1 MSRSGIRTVRRDLC
15 FTRVGVMA
23 ATAIAA
29 VSVHPALAAQDD
41 SNVTIASAAS
51 KTASETAPNTDVPPS
66 SGLVIDI
73 LAPVPEAPYDPGYE
87 AECERLADAGIISGE
102 ILVCARRRDD
112 SEFRTTQDSQKRYAE
127 ETAFAG
133 DPQAPDVAG
142 PGIFRGPA
150 TVSGQCFIPPCP
162 PPKAI
167 FIDVTALPE
176 APRGSDADRI
186 GRGLPPVGQDEAAIP
201 PIEVIR
207 NDLPGPQIDYFA
219 PTFEDG
225 TAIEAPAN
233 SEESE
238 EPEERR

>member
-1 MSRSGIRTVRRDLC
+1 MSRSGTRTVRREVY
-15 FTRVGVMA
+15 FPKVGVMA
-23 ATAIAA
+23 AAVIAA
-29 VSVHPALAAQDD
+29 VSVHVPLAAQDD
-41 SNVTIASAAS
+41 SSVTASSAAS
-51 KTASETAPNTDVPPS
+51 EPVPAPKVATRA
-66 SGLVIDI
+66 GEVIDI
-73 LAPVPEAPYDPGYE
+73 LAPVPEAPYDPNYE
-87 AECERLADAGIISGE
+87 AECERLAEAGIISGE

-112 SEFRTTQDSQKRYAE
+112 SQFRTTTDSQRRYAE

-150 TVSGQCFIPPCP
+150 TVGGLCLIPPCP

-167 FIDVTALPE
+167 IIDVKALPE

-207 NDLPGPQIDYFA
+207 NDLPGPQIDYSA
-219 PTFEDG
+219 PALGEEAAIG
-225 TAIEAPAN
+225 IEANDP
-233 SEESE
+233 E
-238 EPEERR
+238 EPG